1 MPGRRHARGVPRR
14 GQAADCCGNK
24 VLAAR
29 RTATR
34 ASRTNVTARTGIIAA
49 TDCQSRGSTTLARPR
64 RKVPPEFESLLEALP
79 EPRIALDP
87 DYRIVAANRAYR
99 DTYSGGSRVIGRR
112 CHEVSHGFDR
122 PCDQMGESCPLRAAL
137 ASGHVER
144 VLHVHHTP
152 RGDEHVQVELTP
164 VAGESGDAELFIE
177 RMQPLPTSRA
187 ESSGVGLVGRSPS
200 FQKMLALVSR
210 VAPTDTS
217 VLLLGE
223 TGTGKEMVAR
233 AIHESSTR
241 ADAPFIAVDC
251 SGLAETLFESELFGH
266 ERGAFTGALARKTGL
281 VEAASGGTLFLDE
294 VGDIP
299 LGLQVKLL
307 RLLETGA
314 FRRVGG
320 IEPLHT
326 DFRLIAA
333 THRDLGRHVREER
346 FRADLYFRISAF
358 PVHLPPLRE
367 RRADIGL
374 LAESLLARIS
384 GSRPRTLSPA
394 ALARLEDHD
403 FPGNV
408 RELRNILERAS
419 LLADG
424 DQIEVE
430 QLPSSL
436 RPGGDRAVATLA
448 DAERSALAAALTAHT
463 GSRRELARSLGISE
477 RSLYRRL
484 RRLGG

>member
-1 MPGRRHARGVPRR
+1 MAANGV
-14 GQAADCCGNK
+14 
-24 VLAAR
+24 
-29 RTATR
+29 
-34 ASRTNVTARTGIIAA
+34 
-49 TDCQSRGSTTLARPR
+49 R
-64 RKVPPEFESLLEALP
+64 RKVPSELESFLEALP
-79 EPRIALDP
+79 EPRIVIDSA
-87 DYRIVAANRAYR
+87 YRIVAANRAYR
-99 DTYSGGSRVIGRR
+99 ESYTGGVAPTGRR

-122 PCDQMGESCPLRAAL
+122 PCDEAGESCPLRAAR
-137 ASGHVER
+137 ASGAVER
-144 VLHVHHTP
+144 VLHVHRTP
-152 RGDEHVQVELTP
+152 RGDEHVEVELVP
-164 VAGESGDAELFIE
+164 VRGASRRADLFVE
-177 RMQPLPTSRA
+177 RMQALP
-187 ESSGVGLVGRSPS
+187 SSSLADTGDGLVGRSPA
-200 FQKMLALVSR
+200 FARMLALVSR

-233 AIHESSTR
+233 AIHEASPR
-241 ADAPFIAVDC
+241 AKAPFVAVDC

-281 VEAASGGTLFLDE
+281 VEAAAGGTLFLDE

-320 IEPLHT
+320 IEPLHA

-333 THRDLGRHVREER
+333 THRNLVDLVRAER
-346 FRADLYFRISAF
+346 FRSDLYFRIAAF

-367 RRADIGL
+367 RRADIAP
-374 LAESLLARIS
+374 LAQTLLARLPP
-384 GSRPRTLSPA
+384 GHGRRLSA
-394 ALARLEDHD
+394 DALERLEHHD

-424 DQIEVE
+424 EVIGCE
-430 QLPSSL
+430 HLPDGLCTAGRRDAS
-436 RPGGDRAVATLA
+436 VFE
-448 DAERSALAAALTAHT
+448 DAERRALANALRAHAGSRRQLAAA
-463 GSRRELARSLGISE
+463 LGISE
-477 RSLYRRL
+477 RTLYRKL
-484 RRLGG
+484 RELGLARPQLPST